1 MLSCSPMNSIDYIC
15 STSRDLCQTLLDP
28 EPLHEWFGGQVVK
41 VAEVL
46 DSLVKEVRPGQPLTA
61 LHAPITVL
69 NVGRKHF
76 LGVLY
81 VALVILPCL
90 KKKMTV
96 HVGLVSNKHKNSI
109 ILKFVHVNPNS
120 RLFCDTVN

>member
-1 MLSCSPMNSIDYIC
+1 MISCSSMNSINHVR

-28 EPLHEWFGGQVVK
+28 KPFHEWFGGQVVK

-81 VALVILPCL
+81 VALVILP
-90 KKKMTV
+90 
-96 HVGLVSNKHKNSI
+96 G
-109 ILKFVHVNPNS
+109 
-120 RLFCDTVN
+120 

>member
-28 EPLHEWFGGQVVK
+28 EPLHEWFGWQVVK

-46 DSLVKEVRPGQPLTA
+46 DGLVKKVWPGQPLTA

-76 LGVLY
+76 LGVFY
-81 VALVILPCL
+81 VALVILP
-90 KKKMTV
+90 
-96 HVGLVSNKHKNSI
+96 G
-109 ILKFVHVNPNS
+109 
-120 RLFCDTVN
+120 

>member
-1 MLSCSPMNSIDYIC
+1 MNSINHVC

-28 EPLHEWFGGQVVK
+28 EPLHKWFGGQVVK
-41 VAEVL
+41 VAEIL

-76 LGVLY
+76 LGVFY
-81 VALVILPCL
+81 VALVILPSE
-90 KKKMTV
+90 KKPQFMY
-96 HVGLVSNKHKNSI
+96 G
-109 ILKFVHVNPNS
+109 
-120 RLFCDTVN
+120 

>member
-1 MLSCSPMNSIDYIC
+1 MNSVNHVC

-28 EPLHEWFGGQVVK
+28 EPLHKWFGWQVVK

-90 KKKMTV
+90 KKK
-96 HVGLVSNKHKNSI
+96 
-109 ILKFVHVNPNS
+109 
-120 RLFCDTVN
+120 

>member
-1 MLSCSPMNSIDYIC
+1 MISCSSMNSVNHVC

-28 EPLHEWFGGQVVK
+28 KPLHEWFGWQVVK

-46 DSLVKEVRPGQPLTA
+46 DSLVKKVWPGQPLTA

-81 VALVILPCL
+81 VALVILP
-90 KKKMTV
+90 
-96 HVGLVSNKHKNSI
+96 G
-109 ILKFVHVNPNS
+109 
-120 RLFCDTVN
+120 

>member
-1 MLSCSPMNSIDYIC
+1 MISCSSMNSINHVR

-41 VAEVL
+41 VAEIL

-81 VALVILPCL
+81 VALVILP
-90 KKKMTV
+90 
-96 HVGLVSNKHKNSI
+96 G
-109 ILKFVHVNPNS
+109 
-120 RLFCDTVN
+120 